1 VILQPRTDCGMG
13 QVPFAVQFL
22 LTGTA
27 LLVIKVDMLTLD
39 PFKLVYLCVECVYVS
54 YNAGVP

>member
-1 VILQPRTDCGMG
+1 VG
-13 QVPFAVQFL
+13 QVLFAVQLL

-27 LLVIKVDMLTLD
+27 LLVVEVDALMLD

-54 YNAGVP
+54 DDAGVP